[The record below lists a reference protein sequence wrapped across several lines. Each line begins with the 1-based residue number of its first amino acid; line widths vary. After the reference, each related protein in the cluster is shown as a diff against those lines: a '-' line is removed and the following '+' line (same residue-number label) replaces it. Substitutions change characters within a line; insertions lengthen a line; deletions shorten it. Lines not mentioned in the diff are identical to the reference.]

1 MPTVVYYLGDV
12 LEILISIVLNLNIKK
27 ITGIEDEDLL
37 KSMVNMMS
45 SHDTQKIQEFQKK
58 YPNID
63 FNKIYDSFHNSKYGS
78 YDLIG

>member
-1 MPTVVYYLGDV
+1 
-12 LEILISIVLNLNIKK
+12 
-27 ITGIEDEDLL
+27 
-37 KSMVNMMS
+37 MS

-78 YDLIG
+78 YDLSMDDFTFKTVMNK